1 MELNGTALDVFYPGD
16 NLTRLVTQL
25 ILAAAMLQP
34 KLENRMKYINRN
46 CSNNTF
52 TIGSISWIL
61 FVLSTLVLTC
71 TRTTTVEIYQA
82 DNGTV
87 IVSKKSLFDIT
98 EDKFKTGKAKCQEIP
113 SKKEPLFQNMTKVR
127 RKPRIVISRESAN
140 IYLTKTYKLENET
153 EEILF
158 PELSASE
165 CAVKEFIKAVK

>member
-1 MELNGTALDVFYPGD
+1 
-16 NLTRLVTQL
+16 RLVTQL
-25 ILAAAMLQP
+25 ILVAAMLQP
-34 KLENRMKYINRN
+34 KLENRMKYVNRN
-46 CSNNTF
+46 CSNNIF

-71 TRTTTVEIYQA
+71 TRTTTVEIYQVH
-82 DNGTV
+82 NGTV

-98 EDKFKTGKAKCQEIP
+98 EDKFKTGKACQEIP